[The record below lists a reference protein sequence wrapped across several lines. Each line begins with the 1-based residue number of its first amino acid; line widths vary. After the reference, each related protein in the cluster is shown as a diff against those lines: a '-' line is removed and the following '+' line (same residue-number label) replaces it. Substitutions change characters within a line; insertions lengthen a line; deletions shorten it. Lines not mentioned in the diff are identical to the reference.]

1 MNHVYIYIYRL
12 YFCIYIYV
20 CSLMGLE
27 TTVTFSIMGTQ
38 PIFKH
43 LSMAVDGGNL
53 TKTIGYK
60 DHSKFWIPWGTP

>member
-1 MNHVYIYIYRL
+1 
-12 YFCIYIYV
+12 
-20 CSLMGLE
+20 MGLD